1 MMKLFDYLYFER
13 NKKFFNDS
21 EEFNFFKSYKR
32 VLENEPSFAFYADT
46 DSLFDIIKANII
58 IKGILNKNTLE
69 QIIEEEYLNKNFNM
83 TDEIIENIKERS
95 LDLPYLK
102 IEDQKV
108 FIPFFNRS
116 TNLVYTNNFEEL
128 FKEPY
133 IDLTKKFAPFIVNP
147 FETYQID
154 LFDSLFTKFVRVSE
168 DLTSVAFYDY
178 DLRTI
183 FIINKQGYLDNFI
196 CLFDKHLKNPSE
208 DRIIER
214 IKLVIKEYYDN
225 NLTGFLYSMY
235 ENSLISYYVYRKLC
249 KWKKI

>member
-1 MMKLFDYLYFER
+1 MKLYEYLYLQR
-13 NKKFFNDS
+13 NKNFFNNS
-21 EEFNFFKSYKR
+21 EEFIFFRNYKR
-32 VLENEPSFAFYADT
+32 VLENEPSFLIYADNE
-46 DSLFDIIKANII
+46 DLFDIIKANII
-58 IKGILNKNTLE
+58 IKGIINKNTLE
-69 QIIEEEYLNKNFNM
+69 QIIEEEFLNKNFN
-83 TDEIIENIKERS
+83 TNEEIIENIRERS

-102 IEDQKV
+102 VEDQKI

-116 TNLVYTNNFEEL
+116 TNLVYSKNYEEIMN
-128 FKEPY
+128 EPY
-133 IDLTKKFAPFIVNP
+133 LDLRKKFAPFIVNP

-154 LFDSLFTKFVRVSE
+154 LFDSLFTKFVRVME
-168 DLTSVAFYDY
+168 DETSVAFYHY

-183 FIINKQGYLDNFI
+183 FIINKQGYLDNYI

-208 DRIIER
+208 DRIIDR

-235 ENSLISYYVYRKLC
+235 ENNLISYYVYRRLC